1 MERGDGMTAGKG
13 KGLFKAWGV
22 REVVTAV
29 LMSALAIIL
38 MFCGSFATMIHPDAA
53 MVASGGVG
61 VFLAAPV
68 YMLMVLRVNRLG
80 VMTLFATMCSLLF
93 CIMGNFAFFIPFYI
107 AGGILLDAVF
117 LRTEA
122 QRTNPWWITAAW
134 STFSGLYLL
143 STMIPV
149 IRNLDAYVSEMVTS
163 RGFDQSYVDSFLRYY
178 TDPVWVCGIAIGTI
192 ICGFLGSMVARA
204 LMRKHFAKAGTV

>member
-1 MERGDGMTAGKG
+1 MERGNKASAGEG
-13 KGLFKAWGV
+13 KKAFKAWGV
-22 REVVTAV
+22 REVVTAA

-38 MFCGSFATMIHPDAA
+38 MFAGESVTMIHPDAA
-53 MVASGGVG
+53 MVASGGAA

-80 VMTLFATMCSLLF
+80 VTTLFATMYPLLF
-93 CIMGNFAFFIPFYI
+93 CSMGNFEYMIPFYI

-134 STFSGLYLL
+134 SAFSGLYLI

-149 IRNLDAYVSEMVTS
+149 MRNLEAYLNDLVA
-163 RGFDQSYVDSFLRYY
+163 RGFDQSFADSFLRYY
-178 TDPVWVCGIAIGTI
+178 TDPAWVCGIAIGTVV
-192 ICGFLGSMVARA
+192 CGFLGSLIARA

>member
-1 MERGDGMTAGKG
+1 MERGNKASAGEG
-13 KGLFKAWGV
+13 KKAFKAWGV
-22 REVVTAV
+22 REVVTAA

-38 MFCGSFATMIHPDAA
+38 MFAGESVTMIHPDAA
-53 MVASGGVG
+53 MVASGSAA

-80 VMTLFATMCSLLF
+80 VTTLFATMYSLLF
-93 CIMGNFAFFIPFYI
+93 CSMGNFEYMIPFYI

-134 STFSGLYLL
+134 SAFSGLYLI

-149 IRNLDAYVSEMVTS
+149 MRNLEAYLNDLVA
-163 RGFDQSYVDSFLRYY
+163 RGFDQSFADSFLRYY
-178 TDPVWVCGIAIGTI
+178 TDPAWVCGIAIGTVV
-192 ICGFLGSMVARA
+192 CGFLGSLIARA

>member
-1 MERGDGMTAGKG
+1 MERGNKASAGEG
-13 KGLFKAWGV
+13 KKALKAWGV

-38 MFCGSFATMIHPDAA
+38 MFAGASVTMIHPDAA
-53 MVASGGVG
+53 MVASGGAA

-80 VMTLFATMCSLLF
+80 ITTLFATMCSLLF
-93 CIMGNFAFFIPFYI
+93 CLVGNFEYMIPFYI

-134 STFSGLYLL
+134 SAFSGLYLL

-149 IRNLDAYVSEMVTS
+149 VRNLEAYLNDLVA
-163 RGFDQSYVDSFLRYY
+163 RGFDQSFADTFLRYY
-178 TDPVWVCGIAIGTI
+178 TDPAWVCGIAIGTVV
-192 ICGFLGSMVARA
+192 CGFLGSLIARA

>member
-1 MERGDGMTAGKG
+1 MERGNKASAGEG
-13 KGLFKAWGV
+13 KKAFKAWGV
-22 REVVTAV
+22 REVVTAA

-38 MFCGSFATMIHPDAA
+38 MFAGESVTMIPPDAA
-53 MVASGGVG
+53 LVASGGAA

-80 VMTLFATMCSLLF
+80 VTTLFATMYSLLF
-93 CIMGNFAFFIPFYI
+93 CSMGNFEYMIPFYI

-134 STFSGLYLL
+134 SAFSGLYLI

-149 IRNLDAYVSEMVTS
+149 MRNLEAYLNDLVA
-163 RGFDQSYVDSFLRYY
+163 RGFDQSFADSFLRYY
-178 TDPVWVCGIAIGTI
+178 TDPAWVCGIAIGTVV
-192 ICGFLGSMVARA
+192 CGFLGSLIARA

>member
-1 MERGDGMTAGKG
+1 MERGNKASAGEG
-13 KGLFKAWGV
+13 KKAFKAWGV
-22 REVVTAV
+22 REVVTAA

-38 MFCGSFATMIHPDAA
+38 MFARESVTMIHPDAA
-53 MVASGGVG
+53 MVASGGAA

-80 VMTLFATMCSLLF
+80 VTTLFATMYSLLF
-93 CIMGNFAFFIPFYI
+93 CSMGNFEYMIPFYI

-134 STFSGLYLL
+134 SAFSGLYLI

-149 IRNLDAYVSEMVTS
+149 MRNLEAYLNDLVA
-163 RGFDQSYVDSFLRYY
+163 RGFDQSFADSFLRYY
-178 TDPVWVCGIAIGTI
+178 TDPAWVCGIAIGTVV
-192 ICGFLGSMVARA
+192 CGFLGSLIARA